1 MTSVTPPASIP
12 PASTPRAS
20 TQATSI
26 PVLRRILV
34 YGGWVALAI
43 AVVGSVIGY
52 LVAGGTGLLS
62 ALIGTAMSVAFMGI
76 TAGSILLANR
86 VAGNESAIGGFFG
99 IIMGG
104 WLLKF
109 VVFLVLLVVLQD
121 REWIQPMVLFLCIIA
136 GVVGS
141 LVVDAVVVMKSRM
154 PYVSDVT
161 LPPAPVD
168 E

>member
-1 MTSVTPPASIP
+1 MTSNSPQ
-12 PASTPRAS
+12 AS
-20 TQATSI
+20 TQPTSV

-34 YGGWVALAI
+34 YGGYLAVAI
-43 AVVGSVIGY
+43 AVVGSVVGY
-52 LVAGGTGLLS
+52 VVAGGTGVLS
-62 ALIGTAMSVAFMGI
+62 ALVGTAMSVAFMGI

-86 VAGNESAIGGFFG
+86 VAGSESAIGGFFG

-121 REWIQPMVLFLCIIA
+121 REWIAPMVLFLSIIA

-141 LVVDAVVVMKSRM
+141 LVVDAVVVLTSRM
-154 PYVSDVT
+154 PYASDVT

>member
-1 MTSVTPPASIP
+1 MTSATPPVA
-12 PASTPRAS
+12 
-20 TQATSI
+20 TQPTSI
-26 PVLRRILV
+26 PVLRRILI
-34 YGGWVALAI
+34 YGGYVALAI

-52 LVAGGTGLLS
+52 LIDGGTGVIS
-62 ALIGTAMSVAFMGI
+62 ALVGTLMSVVFMGV

-86 VAGNESAIGGFFG
+86 VAGNESAIGAFFG

-121 REWIQPMVLFLCIIA
+121 REWIQPMVLFFCIIA

-141 LVVDAVVVMKSRM
+141 LVVDAVVVLKSRM
-154 PYVSDVT
+154 PYVGDVT

-168 E
+168 D

>member
-1 MTSVTPPASIP
+1 MTSATPPAATKP
-12 PASTPRAS
+12 
-20 TQATSI
+20 TSI
-26 PVLRRILV
+26 PVLRRILI
-34 YGGWVALAI
+34 YGGYVALAI
-43 AVVGSVIGY
+43 AVVGSVVGY
-52 LVAGGTGLLS
+52 LFDGGTGVLS
-62 ALIGTAMSVAFMGI
+62 ALIGTIMSVAFMGI

-86 VAGNESAIGGFFG
+86 VAGNESAIAGFFG

-109 VVFLVLLVVLQD
+109 VVFLVLLMVLQD
-121 REWIQPMVLFLCIIA
+121 REWIAPMVLFFCIVA

-161 LPPAPVD
+161 LPPAPTD
-168 E
+168 Q

>member
-1 MTSVTPPASIP
+1 MTSATPPAS
-12 PASTPRAS
+12 
-20 TQATSI
+20 TQPTSI
-26 PVLRRILV
+26 PVLRRILI
-34 YGGWVALAI
+34 YGAWVAIAI

-52 LVAGGTGLLS
+52 LIDGGTGVLS
-62 ALIGTAMSVAFMGI
+62 ALIGTVMSVAFMGI

-121 REWIQPMVLFLCIIA
+121 REWIQPMVLFFCIVA

-141 LVVDAVVVMKSRM
+141 LVVDAVVVMTSRM
-154 PYVSDVT
+154 PYVSDVR